1 MIDRT
6 LAAVVLAALLVG
18 CLGGKAQL
26 GKAQSLEEPRQLT
39 LKIGGM
45 TCPACPQT
53 IESALLQLDGV
64 AEVGIS
70 QEREIGTVVYD
81 ASKITAEEIVRSEIF
96 SWGVYTAEVMEDRAL
111 EGAEHR

>member
-1 MIDRT
+1 MIKRT

-18 CLGGKAQL
+18 CLGGGSPTKKAQP
-26 GKAQSLEEPRQLT
+26 LEDPRQLT

-64 AEVGIS
+64 IEVEVS
-70 QEREIGTVVYD
+70 QERERGTVVYD
-81 ASKITAEEIVRSEIF
+81 ASKITAEEIAKSKIF
-96 SWGVYTAEVMEDRAL
+96 SWGVYTAEVIEDRAL
-111 EGAEHR
+111 EGG